1 MSESTSWR
9 RGFTA
14 GFAVLAL
21 SVGGQIATREPD
33 ARSSASSRSC
43 PLSRSRVSE
52 RWTERVDPRAETA
65 GLAQR
70 VARAVVG
77 AVLHSCS

>member
-1 MSESTSWR
+1 MNESTSWR

-21 SVGGQIATREPD
+21 SVGGQIATRESD
-33 ARSSASSRSC
+33 VRTGASTRSC
-43 PLSRSRVSE
+43 PLSRSHVSAP
-52 RWTERVDPRAETA
+52 WTERVEPRAEAA

>member
-1 MSESTSWR
+1 MNESTSWR

-14 GFAVLAL
+14 GFAALAL
-21 SVGGQIATREPD
+21 SVGGQIATRESD
-33 ARSSASSRSC
+33 VRTTRSC

-52 RWTERVDPRAETA
+52 RFTERVAPHAQVA

>member
-1 MSESTSWR
+1 MNESMSWR

-21 SVGGQIATREPD
+21 SVGGQIATRESD
-33 ARSSASSRSC
+33 VRTSRSC

-52 RWTERVDPRAETA
+52 RFTESIDARAEA
-65 GLAQR
+65 PGLAQR

-77 AVLHSCS
+77 AVLHSWS